1 MQTPNGTIYGAKL
14 PDGTIFLN
22 PLSPQFLNANT
33 PIHEF
38 SHLFEQLLPSRF
50 RKGVELLKQTNL
62 GKKLFE
68 QLKQEGNYVNLT
80 DEQLWGEALN
90 THIGNFGENEVN
102 NPKGKLKQLQDWIKD
117 FFAKVGDV

>member
-1 MQTPNGTIYGAKL
+1 M
-14 PDGTIFLN
+14 
-22 PLSPQFLNANT
+22 
-33 PIHEF
+33 
-38 SHLFEQLLPSRF
+38 
-50 RKGVELLKQTNL
+50 LKQTDL

-102 NPKGKLKQLQDWIKD
+102 NPKGKLKQLQDWIKFSD
-117 FFAKVGDV
+117 FVFII